1 MSSLAADADG
11 PAFARAGVGFNATV
25 SAVLWEQGDDVELVN
40 GSPGNDGIPDFEADL
55 SNNIVATNFGDEAV
69 DNNTVEISVITNNP
83 ITGVINP
90 GVPSGVTGEMV
101 TVVGVDGPSDIFQA
115 FGSGVSGPQLVG
127 INEVG
132 IFDLAAELV
141 DDNINRRAINYFD
154 SDFTNYLAIQGVA
167 GGARNVGRIYPNNF
181 ELISSSFGP
190 RVNQAMVCAMTSP
203 FTYMGEDFGINFQI
217 QAKNLQGV
225 TTQNYVDDFAKLKS
239 FAELDMRA
247 IVDVA
252 SAPDIDLTARL
263 VNTSVPTN
271 FDQNQADKWELG
283 VLSLSGDMN
292 VARLVDGEDAPLTN
306 VKISFNPNDN
316 NVNDSAVDD
325 LNAANDVLLDVFDID
340 LDDGSPDVDPL
351 VGPWQYAEIGSHE
364 FRYGRLLVENAY
376 GSEFED
382 LDIGIGIEYYDGTNF
397 VVNDADSCTAIGL
410 TFPAAQLDFV
420 AGSYEDY
427 GGPDTFEAGDTLIEN
442 GDDATVTVFQ
452 GRTARL
458 ADGDADEDNDTD
470 RPFFT
475 TAPLNEETGRVLVEL
490 DLSIISL
497 PFLQYDWRT
506 AGEVYDEEP
515 EGANYDDNPR
525 GIIEFGS
532 YRGHDR
538 VLNWKEI
545 YVGSGQ

>member
-1 MSSLAADADG
+1 MAIPEQQVSATDLTLQFSDLGSAVGTVPQPEQNIGASLNFMYPNSGKISLHAEYEIPLDNEIAGTLSGDTINGASGTFIVRPFGFDIDFTDDRVGSGGVSSLAADADG

-69 DNNTVEISVITNNP
+69 DNNTVEISVITNDP
-83 ITGVINP
+83 TSSGAANP

-101 TVVGVDGPSDIFQA
+101 TVDGSSGIFQF

-154 SDFTNYLAIQGVA
+154 SDFTNYLVRQGVA

-247 IVDVA
+247 RVDVA
-252 SAPDIDLTARL
+252 SSSDTDLTARL

-283 VLSLSGDMN
+283 VLSLNGDMN
-292 VARLVDGEDAPLTN
+292 VARLVDGEDVPLTK

-340 LDDGSPDVDPL
+340 LDNGSPDVDPL

-364 FRYGRLLVENAY
+364 FRYGRLLVENA
-376 GSEFED
+376 
-382 LDIGIGIEYYDGTNF
+382 
-397 VVNDADSCTAIGL
+397 
-410 TFPAAQLDFV
+410 
-420 AGSYEDY
+420 
-427 GGPDTFEAGDTLIEN
+427 
-442 GDDATVTVFQ
+442 
-452 GRTARL
+452 
-458 ADGDADEDNDTD
+458 
-470 RPFFT
+470 
-475 TAPLNEETGRVLVEL
+475 
-490 DLSIISL
+490 
-497 PFLQYDWRT
+497 
-506 AGEVYDEEP
+506 
-515 EGANYDDNPR
+515 
-525 GIIEFGS
+525 
-532 YRGHDR
+532 
-538 VLNWKEI
+538 
-545 YVGSGQ
+545 